1 MALTENELQEIAK
14 IQSISY
20 MEGPLSMLDEFLK
33 TNKKPY
39 KQAIKEAFNHIHTFM
54 IGSMDYVDRL
64 QQVRLEKG
72 EIKDSKQ
79 SAKSIAGNMF
89 PNMVRFIFLKNK
101 EAKNIPAEIFI
112 THKQTAIKRFGE
124 DFTIYIDDETQKPD
138 CDIVIYNDINKKTII
153 LSLKTSLRERA
164 GQTYKWKLLLEIA
177 NSSDTALKNKY
188 NIKYK
193 GKNMPLICFATTNFY
208 DEINNPQQK
217 GMFKFFDQAF
227 IAKSNIK
234 AEFISNLSELP
245 NFIMETIV

>member
-1 MALTENELQEIAK
+1 
-14 IQSISY
+14 
-20 MEGPLSMLDEFLK
+20 MLDEFLK

-54 IGSMDYVDRL
+54 IDSMDYVNRL
-64 QQVRLEKG
+64 QKTRLEKG

-79 SAKSIAGNMF
+79 AMKSIVGNMF
-89 PNMVRFIFLKNK
+89 SNMVRFIFLKNK

-112 THKQTAIKRFGE
+112 TNKQTAIKRFGE
-124 DFTIYIDDETQKPD
+124 DFTIYIDDEMQRPD
-138 CDIVIYNDINKKTII
+138 CDIVIYNNINKKIII

-177 NSSDTALKNKY
+177 NSSDTVLKNKY
-188 NIKYK
+188 SIRYK

-208 DEINNPQQK
+208 NEINNPQQK

-227 IAKSNIK
+227 IAKPNIK